1 MSNSIFT
8 KMFCCVFL
16 LFILSGVSR
25 LNSAPDETVVQ
36 DVLESVGK
44 EDPFE
49 AVKPFA
55 NVNKGQVPVTYD
67 QDYTPD
73 LFVETVMLKFLRAT
87 NIENAIRSMSS
98 DHGNITTDE
107 ETNSLIV
114 CDTQENVEKIVA
126 QVRRADRTPR
136 QILIEVVI
144 VDVQLGDDSEIGFD
158 WTHEYSPVH
167 TKNFIQ
173 TLAGVNAASSGAAFN
188 LIQNGIGV
196 TVQALQTTKDVE
208 ILSTPRV
215 LVVSGQEA
223 FIQTIEE
230 IPYTEITDT
239 STGGDSAMTSTE
251 FKNAGITL
259 TVKAILTDEDQILLD
274 IDAEQSINA
283 GINSSL
289 GINVPVVNKRIAK
302 THLLM
307 KDAQVLVMSGLRQK
321 ETKLTVSKVP
331 LLGDLPILGGLFSN
345 DKKEVE
351 NSELLIFISP
361 HIYKDQLLTAQQMER
376 FNKLRDKPLLHLPNR
391 DRPLYK
397 AADDLLPS
405 YMDEKK

>member
-1 MSNSIFT
+1 MSNSLFT

-16 LFILSGVSR
+16 LFIFSGVSR

-36 DVLESVGK
+36 EVLENVGK

-55 NVNKGQVPVTYD
+55 NVNQAQVPVTYA

-73 LFVETVMLKFLRAT
+73 LFVETVMLKFLKAT
-87 NIENAIRSMSS
+87 NIEDAIRTMSS

-107 ETNSLIV
+107 ETNSLII
-114 CDTQENVEKIVA
+114 CDTAEKLEKIVA

-144 VDVQLGDDSEIGFD
+144 VDVQLGNDSEIGFD
-158 WTHEYSPVH
+158 WTHEYTPVH

-173 TLAGVNAASSGAAFN
+173 TLAGVDAASSGAAFN

-208 ILSTPRV
+208 ILASPRV

-239 STGGDSAMTSTE
+239 SSGGDSAMTSTE

-307 KDAQVLVMSGLRQK
+307 EDAQVLVMSGLRQK
-321 ETKLTVSKVP
+321 ETKLTVSKIP

-361 HIYKDQLLTAQQMER
+361 HIYKDQPPTAQQMER
-376 FNKLRDKPLLHLPNR
+376 FNEIKDEPPLHLPDR

-397 AADDLLPS
+397 AADDLMPS
-405 YMDEKK
+405 YMDEK

>member
-8 KMFCCVFL
+8 KMFFCMFV
-16 LFILSGVSR
+16 LFSLSGASR
-25 LNSAPDETVVQ
+25 LKSAPDNTPVQ
-36 DVLESVGK
+36 EVLENVGK
-44 EDPFE
+44 QDPFE

-55 NVNKGQVPVTYD
+55 NVNKAQVPVTYD

-87 NIENAIRSMSS
+87 NIEDAIRTMSS
-98 DHGNITTDE
+98 DYGNITTDE

-114 CDTQENVEKIVA
+114 CDTQEKVEKIVA
-126 QVRRADRTPR
+126 QVRRADCTPR

-158 WTHEYSPVH
+158 WARLTTAPHS
-167 TKNFIQ
+167 KNFIQ
-173 TLAGVNAASSGAAFN
+173 TLAGVDAAVSGGAFN
-188 LIQNGIGV
+188 LIQNSIGV

-208 ILSTPRV
+208 ILATPRV

-230 IPYTEITDT
+230 IPYTEITDS

-274 IDAEQSINA
+274 IDAEQSVNA
-283 GINSSL
+283 GIDSSL
-289 GINVPVVNKRIAK
+289 GSNVPIVNKRNAR
-302 THLLM
+302 TSLLM
-307 KDAQVLVMSGLRQK
+307 RDAQVLVMSGLRQR
-321 ETKLTVSKVP
+321 ETKLTVNKIP

-351 NSELLIFISP
+351 HSELLVFISP
-361 HIYKDQLLTAQQMER
+361 HIYEDQLPTTQQMER
-376 FNKLRDKPLLHLPNR
+376 FNEIKDKPPLLLPNR